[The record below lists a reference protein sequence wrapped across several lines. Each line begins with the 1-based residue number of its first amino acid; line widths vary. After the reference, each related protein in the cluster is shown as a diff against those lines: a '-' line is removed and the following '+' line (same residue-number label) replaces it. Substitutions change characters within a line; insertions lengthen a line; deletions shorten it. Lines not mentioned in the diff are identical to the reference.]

1 MNSTGEKEPKTF
13 TIEIIETCHKRID
26 IAAFSRQATI
36 QEARKGHKTNS
47 RLSKIDIG
55 INLDFPFNLLTCK
68 SNNCSLFSNV
78 LILIKTPLCLP
89 FSMKNIGSSNSL
101 ANLEIVK

>member
-47 RLSKIDIG
+47 R
-55 INLDFPFNLLTCK
+55 
-68 SNNCSLFSNV
+68 
-78 LILIKTPLCLP
+78 
-89 FSMKNIGSSNSL
+89 
-101 ANLEIVK
+101 